1 MYLPFR
7 SIVFI
12 ASLFKVSTQEENV
25 ITTRINIFSLESI
38 VLLNNKKRIV
48 VNNE

>member
-1 MYLPFR
+1 MYLPLR

-25 ITTRINIFSLESI
+25 IPTKINILSINSI
-38 VLLNNKKRIV
+38 VLLKDQEK
-48 VNNE
+48 